1 MLQIVLQFVR
11 RIMFEL
17 PPCRI
22 FDHRNLPQIFKLRLK
37 FTRDNVL
44 NLKVVGERIELMEEN
59 LKDTTTTVTE
69 ERALEKET
77 QPGEQAA
84 AQPAAQ
90 AAAQQEAPAAQPV
103 YQYAVNPEILPPVK
117 NNENFITQPSKPK
130 KTRGKAA
137 KVIAL
142 ALCCSLVG
150 GAAGAGSVLCFEHL
164 LRRPGMK
171 IARMNGDGPDKS
183 ERRNNNQEWSARS
196 DDDRD
201 SFRNRG
207 GNYGSQR
214 KGTGRDSQSFGND
227 QNRNQDKN
235 RDQDQG
241 RGQQNGGR
249 KDFGQNRQSQGAPN
263 INGKDQGTNQQP
275 DKGSDANNNKTTPP
289 DNAQTKPSDGGEA
302 KN

>member
-1 MLQIVLQFVR
+1 MDKE
-11 RIMFEL
+11 MENTTDKKAL
-17 PPCRI
+17 PEEKVQEEAKVAKASQPVEQPNVQPVEPV
-22 FDHRNLPQIFKLRLK
+22 FQQPPQP
-37 FTRDNVL
+37 
-44 NLKVVGERIELMEEN
+44 EY
-59 LKDTTTTVTE
+59 
-69 ERALEKET
+69 
-77 QPGEQAA
+77 QPGY
-84 AQPAAQ
+84 QPMY
-90 AAAQQEAPAAQPV
+90 APAPQFTT
-103 YQYAVNPEILPPVK
+103 QCN
-117 NNENFITQPSKPK
+117 TQPSKPK

-150 GAAGAGSVLCFEHL
+150 GAVGAGTVICLNAYGIGVG
-164 LRRPGMK
+164 PGYK
-171 IARMNGDGPDKS
+171 IARMVNGGTG
-183 ERRNNNQEWSARS
+183 RRMNNDNQEWSARS

-207 GNYGSQR
+207 GNNGSQR
-214 KGTGRDSQSFGND
+214 KGTGRDSQNFGND

-275 DKGSDANNNKTTPP
+275 DKGSDANNNQTTPP

>member
-1 MLQIVLQFVR
+1 
-11 RIMFEL
+11 
-17 PPCRI
+17 
-22 FDHRNLPQIFKLRLK
+22 
-37 FTRDNVL
+37 
-44 NLKVVGERIELMEEN
+44 MEEN
-59 LKDTTTTVTE
+59 LKDTTKTLTE
-69 ERALEKET
+69 EKALEKET
-77 QPGEQAA
+77 QPGEQTA

-150 GAAGAGSVLCFEHL
+150 GAVGAGTVICLNAYGIGVG
-164 LRRPGMK
+164 PGYK
-171 IARMNGDGPDKS
+171 IARMVNVGTG
-183 ERRNNNQEWSARS
+183 RRMRNNDNQEWSARS

-214 KGTGRDSQSFGND
+214 KGTGRDSQNFGND
-227 QNRNQDKN
+227 QN

-275 DKGSDANNNKTTPP
+275 DKGSDANNNQTTPP